1 MDEYM
6 KLLAAHDWY
15 YFYSDDSRVNALGRD
30 SWNRICTMAKTY
42 DPDHRILKGWSDNIG
57 KAV

>member
-1 MDEYM
+1 M